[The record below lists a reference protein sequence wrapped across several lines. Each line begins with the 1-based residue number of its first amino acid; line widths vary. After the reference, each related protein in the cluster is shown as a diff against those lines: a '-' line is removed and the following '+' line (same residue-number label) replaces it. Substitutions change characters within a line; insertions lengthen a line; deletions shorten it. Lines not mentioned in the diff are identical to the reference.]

1 MSLQDAFD
9 KQYDLQTRVYG
20 HDLENMT
27 LEDRV
32 AFITINTMAATD
44 EAHEALNETSWKP
57 WAKGDWIN
65 EENFKKE
72 LVDEFH
78 FFMNRC
84 LVVGMNAEELLARY
98 FAKAWVN
105 EERQLAGYDGVTG
118 KCTICRR
125 AFDDVGESY
134 TAGICDVC
142 IRQPGIM

>member
-32 AFITINTMAATD
+32 AFITMNTMAATD

-57 WAKGDWIN
+57 WAKGSWIH

-84 LVVGMNAEELLARY
+84 LAVGMNAEELLARY
-98 FAKAWVN
+98 FAKAKVN

-118 KCTICRR
+118 KCTIYRR

-134 TAGICDVC
+134 IAGICDVC